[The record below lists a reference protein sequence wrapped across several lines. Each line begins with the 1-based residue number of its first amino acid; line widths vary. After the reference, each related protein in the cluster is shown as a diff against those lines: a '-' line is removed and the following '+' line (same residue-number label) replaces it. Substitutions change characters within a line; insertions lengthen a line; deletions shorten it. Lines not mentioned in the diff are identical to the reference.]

1 MAGSSAV
8 TILFFGQN
16 FGLSPLELQPF
27 LVLLVFLGLSYSVF
41 KLMLNLFELG
51 SALLKRGKSLRG
63 RRRKA

>member
-41 KLMLNLFELG
+41 KLMLNLFGLG
-51 SALLKRGKSLRG
+51 TKLFERLRGLGG
-63 RRRKA
+63 RRRA